1 MPISASPQTIAIIGA
16 GASGTLLATQLLR
29 RAVAPLRVRLIER
42 TGDTGRGVAYSTRCA
57 DHLLT
62 VPAGRM
68 GAFPDD
74 PGHFLRWVEARLGQP
89 GFPAVVTAQDYL
101 PRSLFGD
108 YLRDVLAT
116 ARAAAPSGV
125 DVVEE
130 KAEIVDIENGRDA
143 ANVMASDG
151 RVFVARRVVLAI
163 GNLPGEYPI
172 LRPLPVY
179 QSPRYVHIPW
189 RGDVLAGIGPDD
201 AVLLVGQGPLATD
214 LIVQLAQSGHR
225 GPIHALSRHGIR
237 PQAHRL
243 VAHYNSFLAD
253 EAAPTTLRAL
263 VRRVRAEVRDSAAR
277 GVDWRAVI
285 DGLRPYSQAIWQSL
299 SWDDRARFMRFVRP
313 FWEAHRHRLAP
324 QTAAELEKI
333 EATGRLKFYAG
344 RLQVLEANEN
354 GVQALLRRRGTIQH
368 VALQVAKVIN
378 CTGSRTDYSKY
389 QHPLFIHLLA
399 RGLID
404 HDPLALGIN
413 ALPTGEV
420 LRYRGE
426 PQDWLFTLGAPMK
439 SVLWETT
446 AIAEI
451 RVQAASLA
459 KRLLSD

>member
-1 MPISASPQTIAIIGA
+1 MPTPAPTQTIAIIGA
-16 GASGTLLATQLLR
+16 GASGTLLTVQLLR
-29 RAVAPLRVRLIER
+29 QARSPFRVLLIER
-42 TGDTGRGVAYSTRCA
+42 TGDIGRGVAYSTRCA

-68 GAFPDD
+68 GAFPED
-74 PGHFLRWVEARLGQP
+74 PGHFLRWVEARLGQT

-116 ARAAAPSGV
+116 ARAAAPAGV
-125 DVVEE
+125 EVVEE
-130 KAEIVDIENGRDA
+130 KAEIVDIENAHDA
-143 ANVMASDG
+143 ASLMASDG
-151 RVFVARRVVLAI
+151 RVFLAQRVVLAI

-172 LRPLPVY
+172 PRPLPVY

-189 RGDVLAGIGPDD
+189 RGDALAGIDRD
-201 AVLLVGQGPLATD
+201 EAVLLVGQGALATD
-214 LIVQLAQSGHR
+214 LIVQLEQRGHR
-225 GPIHALSRHGIR
+225 GTIHAISRHGIR

-243 VAHYNSFLAD
+243 VAPYRSFLAD

-263 VRRVRAEVRDSAAR
+263 VRRVRAEVRDAAAR

-285 DGLRPYSQAIWQSL
+285 DGLRYYSQAIWQSL

-313 FWEAHRHRLAP
+313 IWEAHRHRIAP
-324 QTAAELEKI
+324 QTAAVVERLA
-333 EATGRLKFYAG
+333 ATGQLKFYAG
-344 RLQVLEANEN
+344 RLQVLEADAN
-354 GVQALLRRRGTIQH
+354 GVHALLRRRGTIQH
-368 VALQVAKVIN
+368 MALQVAKVIN

-426 PQDWLFTLGAPMK
+426 PQNWLFTLGAPMK

-451 RVQAASLA
+451 RVQAAALA
-459 KRLLSD
+459 KRLLAN